1 MLESSPGEATVR
13 FTIYST
19 CVVQPRHWGSTL
31 SPRDGLTGKSLW
43 TALAKHHWNENKR
56 NIACHMTYIELYWH
70 IIWLQDRCFCKQVF
84 GDWGLKCHTGSQ
96 LAANYWSK
104 NLQFLVMTRHHRKT
118 RHPRCKKSWC
128 AGTKCQVPNYVA
140 ASRVSC
146 TRWVISIFGKLYK
159 YLPPSQNFTYLN
171 GIFLEI
177 SDMTP
182 RPSNSGLSYGFGSNK
197 RCAGIVGPRFSYD
210 V

>member
-1 MLESSPGEATVR
+1 
-13 FTIYST
+13 
-19 CVVQPRHWGSTL
+19 
-31 SPRDGLTGKSLW
+31 
-43 TALAKHHWNENKR
+43 
-56 NIACHMTYIELYWH
+56 
-70 IIWLQDRCFCKQVF
+70 
-84 GDWGLKCHTGSQ
+84 
-96 LAANYWSK
+96 
-104 NLQFLVMTRHHRKT
+104 MTRHHRKT

-182 RPSNSGLSYGFGSNK
+182 RPPNSIFKVGVMDCHMDLGATNVVQALLVLGFHMMCSWMLLHGTGFLVGVAFSSDKYIKTDHTLKKSSKLPCSNMSVTARWLCRICFIPASPSEVCSIPQCQWSQPWSQSRAK
-197 RCAGIVGPRFSYD
+197 QLDS
-210 V
+210 